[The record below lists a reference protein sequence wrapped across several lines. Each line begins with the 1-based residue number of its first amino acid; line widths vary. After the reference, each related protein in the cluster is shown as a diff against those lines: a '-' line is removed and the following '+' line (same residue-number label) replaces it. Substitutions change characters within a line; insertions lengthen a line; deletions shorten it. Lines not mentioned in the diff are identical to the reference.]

1 MRAEAIATSYATG
14 TDDVLVNNEG
24 EVVAL
29 DPMAGAGNGV
39 LDNGAPPPGAVPGG
53 TPESGPSGPDTAK
66 SDAPRVRDD
75 FPETLY
81 FNPAVITDGSGQAS
95 IELDVADSITQWR
108 ISSLANSRG
117 GALGSAVGSMT
128 VFQDFF
134 VDVNFPATLTRGDE
148 VTFPIAVYNYLSEP
162 QTVNVELKSED
173 WYEPLGDTAVSVDLE
188 PGEVKGVSFPVRVL
202 DVGLNTL
209 TVQGIGSEKSDAV
222 ARTVRVVPDG
232 KLVAQANS
240 GSVSGSTSHTITFP
254 EGTIPGSEQ
263 LYLNVYPTFVAQAVA
278 GLDSMLQVPNGCF
291 EQTTSTAWPNV
302 LVTRYMK
309 ETDQITPEILLKAES
324 LMSAGYQRLL
334 TFEHPGGGFSWFGTQ
349 DPAPFL
355 SVTAFGLVEFN
366 DMAKVHEVD
375 EQMVDRTLQYLLS
388 QQQPDGSWEGDQS
401 EFFSFQTSTLRNTAF
416 TLMAVGSSE
425 YSGQETDKAVQYI
438 KSALATESAD
448 GYTLALIANALATTA
463 PNDPL
468 LTQILDQLVDAA
480 TVDPGDDTLVS
491 WDSGD
496 TQTNFYG
503 YGNDAAVTTT
513 AMVVHA
519 MLLTGG
525 YPDLV
530 SKGLNFIVASK
541 DAQGNF
547 GSTQATV
554 WALKA
559 LVLAA
564 TKGTDSAVGT
574 LTVGVDGE
582 PVQTIELTEDR
593 SDVMTTVDLQAFAT
607 TGDHDVEISFSGE
620 GKASYN
626 LVSNYNVPWAEAPSE
641 PTGPLSVAV
650 AYDRTQLVVDE
661 TVTASVTVQNNTDN
675 TQNMALVTLGL
686 PPGFE
691 VQREDFDQY
700 LGAGT
705 LSRFEVTGKQLILY
719 VSELA
724 PNATLRFD
732 YRLKATLPVKAS
744 DGGGSVYPYYQ
755 PDQKQT
761 VAEQTI
767 EVTPS

>member
-1 MRAEAIATSYATG
+1 
-14 TDDVLVNNEG
+14 
-24 EVVAL
+24 
-29 DPMAGAGNGV
+29 
-39 LDNGAPPPGAVPGG
+39 
-53 TPESGPSGPDTAK
+53 
-66 SDAPRVRDD
+66 
-75 FPETLY
+75 
-81 FNPAVITDGSGQAS
+81 
-95 IELDVADSITQWR
+95 
-108 ISSLANSRG
+108 
-117 GALGSAVGSMT
+117 
-128 VFQDFF
+128 
-134 VDVNFPATLTRGDE
+134 
-148 VTFPIAVYNYLSEP
+148 
-162 QTVNVELKSED
+162 
-173 WYEPLGDTAVSVDLE
+173 
-188 PGEVKGVSFPVRVL
+188 
-202 DVGLNTL
+202 
-209 TVQGIGSEKSDAV
+209 
-222 ARTVRVVPDG
+222 
-232 KLVAQANS
+232 
-240 GSVSGSTSHTITFP
+240 
-254 EGTIPGSEQ
+254 
-263 LYLNVYPTFVAQAVA
+263 
-278 GLDSMLQVPNGCF
+278 
-291 EQTTSTAWPNV
+291 
-302 LVTRYMK
+302 
-309 ETDQITPEILLKAES
+309 
-324 LMSAGYQRLL
+324 LL

-425 YSGQETDKAVQYI
+425 YSGPETDKAVQYI
-438 KSALATESAD
+438 ESALATESAD

-480 TVDPGDDTLVS
+480 SVDPEDDTLVS

-593 SDVMTTVDLQAFAT
+593 SDVMTTVDLAAFAT